1 MSETTTTM
9 PNVEYDAQQATTV
22 LQKQALLEA
31 QAKRIALLQDEIKQ
45 RADEVDTLKATIL
58 NQWPVGTYTAGEL
71 SVSVRPGAR
80 TINPSRFAKQFPP
93 ADYPD
98 LYKLSPDSTKA
109 RKQLGEERLQPVM
122 TSRKPTVVIS

>member
-1 MSETTTTM
+1 MSETTTT
-9 PNVEYDAQQATTV
+9 PSVEYDAQQATTV

-45 RADEVDTLKATIL
+45 RADEVATLKNTIL
-58 NQWPVGTYTAGEL
+58 DQWPEGTYEAGDL
-71 SVSVRPGAR
+71 KVSVRPGAK
-80 TINPSRFAKQFPP
+80 TISAPRFTKAFPP
-93 ADYPD
+93 KDYPD